1 MTQIWKPHVTVAA
14 VIERDQRFLLV
25 EESVDRGKVFN
36 QPAGH
41 LEAGESILDAVIR
54 EVREETAWGF
64 QPEALV
70 AVQLWRKNPLAPS
83 FLRFCFCG
91 QVDDHDAEQ
100 MLDTD
105 IISTHWLTLAQIQAR
120 TSQLRS
126 ALVLKS
132 IEAYLG
138 GQRYPLSLVQT
149 YLDL

>member
-1 MTQIWKPHVTVAA
+1 M
-14 VIERDQRFLLV
+14 
-25 EESVDRGKVFN
+25 
-36 QPAGH
+36 
-41 LEAGESILDAVIR
+41 
-54 EVREETAWGF
+54 
-64 QPEALV
+64 
-70 AVQLWRKNPLAPS
+70 QLWRKNPLAPS